1 MAIADNLR
9 HIEDRIAAACARVGR
24 DERNVSIVAVSKTVE
39 ATRIRAAVDAG
50 ISMIGENRVQE
61 AWQKYQQLG
70 KIASWHLVGHLQTNK
85 VKLALEFVDVIEAID
100 SLHLAAE
107 INRRAEGRQLPV
119 EVFMEVNTSGEASKF
134 GVAPEEA
141 IDLAGQIAVLK
152 NLKLTGLMTI
162 GAFLPEP
169 EMVRPCFTRLRRLQ
183 EQINAA
189 GIDNVRLEHLSMGMS
204 NDFEVAIEEGATLIR
219 IGRALF
225 GERSQR

>member
-1 MAIADNLR
+1 MAIADTLR
-9 HIEDRIAAACARVGR
+9 HIEDRIAAACARCGRSEQDVG
-24 DERNVSIVAVSKTVE
+24 IVAVSKTVQ
-39 ATRIRAAVDAG
+39 AARIRAAVDAG

-70 KIASWHLVGHLQTNK
+70 KVASWHLVGHLQTNK
-85 VKLALEFVDVIEAID
+85 VKLALEFVDVIEAVD
-100 SLHLAAE
+100 SVHLAEE

-119 EVFMEVNTSGEASKF
+119 EVFVEVNTSGEASKF
-134 GVAPEEA
+134 GVAPEKA
-141 IDLAGQIAVLK
+141 IDLVGEIAGLK

-162 GAFLPEP
+162 GAFLPEA
-169 EMVRPCFTRLRRLQ
+169 EKVRPCFTKLRRLR

-189 GIDNVRLEHLSMGMS
+189 AIDNIALQHLSMGMS

-225 GERSQR
+225 GERSLR